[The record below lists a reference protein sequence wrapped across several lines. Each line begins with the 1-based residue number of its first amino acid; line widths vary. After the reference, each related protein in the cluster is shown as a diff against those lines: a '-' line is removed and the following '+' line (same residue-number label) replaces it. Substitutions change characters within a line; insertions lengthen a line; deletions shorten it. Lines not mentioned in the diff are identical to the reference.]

1 MVSLWR
7 LTRNQYG
14 RTLYELLAQA
24 GITATAMRQYAVD
37 LPNKTATEVG
47 KPIRADSS
55 SHASVHT
62 WTSESNSQFSIVSRP
77 DAPASLDAPLAEK
90 LPAETVL
97 TVCENGVAR
106 GYLFISVNTTVPID
120 VLECKLSFNGAYIR
134 RVYVDQAHRNR
145 GVATALITAANRYA
159 SARDATQAVALVAI
173 DNRPSQ
179 ALFETCGFTVR
190 STRVYARIGPLS
202 IRHQLPNTQ

>member
-1 MVSLWR
+1 MQTISYNR
-7 LTRNQYG
+7 GLT
-14 RTLYELLAQA
+14 LAS
-24 GITATAMRQYAVD
+24 Y
-37 LPNKTATEVG
+37 PE
-47 KPIRADSS
+47 PIRTEIIRITRTSWYYRDSYAPVDNS

-77 DAPASLDAPLAEK
+77 DAPASLDAPIAEK

-97 TVCENGVAR
+97 TVCEKGVAR

>member
-1 MVSLWR
+1 MISLWR

-14 RTLYELLAQA
+14 RALYELLAQA
-24 GITATAMRQYAVD
+24 GITATAMRKYAVN
-37 LPNKTATEVG
+37 LPDKTATEVD
-47 KPIRADSS
+47 KTIRTDNS
-55 SHASVHT
+55 SHTSMRA
-62 WTSESNSQFSIVSRP
+62 WTSESNPRFSIVSCP
-77 DAPASLDAPLAEK
+77 DAAASLDAPLAER
-90 LPAETVL
+90 LPTETVL
-97 TVCENGVAR
+97 TAYEKGVAR
-106 GYLFISVNTTVPID
+106 GYLFISVNRTVPID
-120 VLECKLSFNGAYIR
+120 VLECELSFNGAYIR

-159 SARDATQAVALVAI
+159 AALDATQAIALVAI

-179 ALFETCGFTVR
+179 ALFETCGFTAR

>member
-1 MVSLWR
+1 
-7 LTRNQYG
+7 
-14 RTLYELLAQA
+14 
-24 GITATAMRQYAVD
+24 
-37 LPNKTATEVG
+37 
-47 KPIRADSS
+47 
-55 SHASVHT
+55 VHT